1 MIKWKVADTQKR
13 HIQPSA
19 TSKKGL
25 WARSEI
31 RLKPEILR
39 RKISK
44 FTSTNRISRE
54 IKASDL
60 QK

>member
-13 HIQPSA
+13 YVQRTA

-25 WARSEI
+25 RAHSEI

-39 RKISK
+39 KVAAQKNIKIY
-44 FTSTNRISRE
+44 F
-54 IKASDL
+54 D
-60 QK
+60 